1 MEHAAKQSWFTE
13 RLLLGLYETQAGS
26 SKARPGDHSSLEL
39 RLCRACTGR
48 QDHHP
53 AHCPAPLHTHTTQSS
68 QDQFH
73 ILTTDMT
80 THAQHLYRIALH
92 GSGHNVQVWLTQLR
106 LSQVRMKAAMA
117 SEMSCVWSCRSFD
130 TDKHGA
136 G

>member
-1 MEHAAKQSWFTE
+1 MRHRQ
-13 RLLLGLYETQAGS
+13 GQAG
-26 SKARPGDHSSLEL
+26 PDLETIAL
-39 RLCRACTGR
+39 WSCASAELVQEDKTIILLTALLPC
-48 QDHHP
+48 
-53 AHCPAPLHTHTTQSS
+53 THTTQSS

-92 GSGHNVQVWLTQLR
+92 GSGHNIQVWLTQPR

-117 SEMSCVWSCRSFD
+117 SDMSCIWTCRSFD
-130 TDKHGA
+130 TEKHGA